1 MSFNPTTRAWFS
13 LLIISCASVMVAA
26 GAAQMHAAWG
36 TGALVLVFAWIK
48 ARIVLSR
55 YLGLCQVPRILS
67 GFNWALGLL
76 CLLLLGLYLAPEVI
90 A

>member
-1 MSFNPTTRAWFS
+1 MSFEPTTRAWFN

-26 GAAQMHAAWG
+26 GTTQMLAAWG

-48 ARIVLSR
+48 ARIILSR
-55 YLGLCQVPRILS
+55 YLGLGQAPRILS
-67 GFNWALGLL
+67 GFNWALGLF
-76 CLLLLGLYLAPEVI
+76 CSLLLGLYLAPEVI